1 VRAWL
6 PHHACDAVDQLQRRE
21 VLFVYLVPA
30 EGLARADHCRRLAC
44 HHCYEIAFDFY
55 VVLTQPVPKVLRTGI
70 KRSSPNLSVSLPK
83 NFPRQR
89 QIFRHLFFVHHFTGV
104 SQ

>member
-1 VRAWL
+1 MREKWQ
-6 PHHACDAVDQLQRRE
+6 HQGCDAVDQLQRRE

-30 EGLARADHCRRLAC
+30 EGLAQAGHCRRLAC
-44 HHCYEIAFDFY
+44 HHCYEISFDFY
-55 VVLTQPVPKVLRTGI
+55 VVLTQLVPKVLRTGI
-70 KRSSPNLSVSLPK
+70 KRFRPNLSVSLPK
-83 NFPRQR
+83 NFLCQR